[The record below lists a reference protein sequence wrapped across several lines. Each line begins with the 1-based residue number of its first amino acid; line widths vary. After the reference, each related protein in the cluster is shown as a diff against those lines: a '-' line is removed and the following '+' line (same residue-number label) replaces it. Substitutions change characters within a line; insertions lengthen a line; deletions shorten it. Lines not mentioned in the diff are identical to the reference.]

1 MKVVITIKA
10 DQWTTENAECFNRWI
25 QDELLDG
32 NAWTGDD
39 AEVVDFQI
47 VED

>member
-1 MKVVITIKA
+1 MKIVITIKA
-10 DQWTTENAECFNRWI
+10 DQWTKENAEYFHDWLVDQLN
-25 QDELLDG
+25 DG
-32 NAWTGDD
+32 NSCTEDD

>member
-10 DQWTTENAECFNRWI
+10 DQWTTENAEWFHRWLTE
-25 QDELLDG
+25 ELCDG
-32 NAWTGDD
+32 NSWTEDD

-47 VED
+47 VEG